1 MNPEEYT
8 LPPGTRKAFNK
19 QKRLENLLRQKES
32 MDRLERGDP
41 TDAIASMK
49 GEEEFRRKEAKTR
62 QAFYNQELLRQKESM
77 DRLERGDPT
86 DAIASMKGEEE
97 FRRKEAKT
105 RKAFYGKGGKKCK
118 TKKNKRKTKG
128 KRGKKLRSK
137 SIRKRK

>member
-1 MNPEEYT
+1 MNPEAKKFLPEEYT
-8 LPPGTRKAFNK
+8 LPPGTRKAFYK

-49 GEEEFRRKEAKTR
+49 AENEFRRKEEKTR
-62 QAFYNQELLRQKESM
+62 EAFNRN
-77 DRLERGDPT
+77 R
-86 DAIASMKGEEE
+86 
-97 FRRKEAKT
+97 
-105 RKAFYGKGGKKCK
+105 KGGKKCK